1 LFALCSSQG
10 ANNGLKVIPIN
21 DITAIF
27 LPFTLKILI
36 PLPGYLLLI
45 LAGLINSFLL
55 IISLILSFAQT

>member
-1 LFALCSSQG
+1 M
-10 ANNGLKVIPIN
+10 
-21 DITAIF
+21 
-27 LPFTLKILI
+27 PFTLKILI